1 MTGGINLLANLIDP
15 PAVVRV
21 VRNRRRIKKKR
32 DPDRI
37 PNIRKVRN
45 VIRIRA
51 VRPRMILIQVVA
63 PMTLS
68 SC

>member
-63 PMTLS
+63 PMTLL